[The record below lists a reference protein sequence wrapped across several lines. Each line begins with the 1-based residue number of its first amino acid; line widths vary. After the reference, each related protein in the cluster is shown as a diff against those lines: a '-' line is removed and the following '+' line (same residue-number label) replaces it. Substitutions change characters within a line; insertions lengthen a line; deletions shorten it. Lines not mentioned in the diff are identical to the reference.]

1 MEIVTLKT
9 ADISFAKQLTDR
21 EQWGYSTADWRRLAA
36 LEPRGCFVAR
46 QNGRRVGVITTT
58 VYGAYAFVGS
68 LIVVADWRGVGI
80 GYYLLRRALDYLADL
95 GVATVE
101 LDAVLPAAAMYRRLG
116 FKDKYLSLRFHRP
129 AGKALRRPPHAPLRL
144 TAIPAFDRAQTGID
158 RSRIL
163 RRYLRELR
171 DSIFTSGGDR
181 LRAYGVVRPRT
192 GGVQMIGPLV
202 AAEPAA
208 ADDVFDRIVRHYRA
222 SALVMG
228 VPAMN
233 PTAAVL
239 AIKHGFRYR
248 NPSLRMYKGSKL
260 NYEDAVYGILS
271 PEKG

>member
-1 MEIVTLKT
+1 MEIVTLKMS
-9 ADISFAKQLTDR
+9 DIAFAKTLTDQ
-21 EQWGYSTADWRRLAA
+21 EEWGYSAADWRRLAA
-36 LEPRGCFVAR
+36 FEPRGCFIAR
-46 QNGRRVGVITTT
+46 QKGRRIGVVTTT

-80 GYYLLRRALDYLADL
+80 GYHLLRRALDYLADR
-95 GVATVE
+95 GVKTVE

-116 FKDKYLSLRFHRP
+116 FKDKYLSLRFLRP
-129 AGKALRRPPHAPLRL
+129 AGKALRRPPLTPLRL
-144 TAIPAFDRAQTGID
+144 AAIPAFDRQRTGID
-158 RSRIL
+158 RARIL

-171 DSIFTSGGDR
+171 GSIFTAGTGR
-181 LRAYGVVRPRT
+181 LRAYCVVRPRT
-192 GGVQMIGPLV
+192 GGVHMIGPLV

-208 ADDVFDRIVRHYRA
+208 ADEVFDRVVRHYRD

-228 VPAMN
+228 VPAVN

-248 NPSLRMYKGSKL
+248 NPSLRMYKGPRVD
-260 NYEDAVYGILS
+260 YESAVYGILS